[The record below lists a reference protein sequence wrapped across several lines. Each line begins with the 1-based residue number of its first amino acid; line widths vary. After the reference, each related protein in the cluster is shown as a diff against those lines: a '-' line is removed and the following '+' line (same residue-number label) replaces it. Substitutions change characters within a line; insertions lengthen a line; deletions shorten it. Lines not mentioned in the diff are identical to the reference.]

1 MPKLFKWDIG
11 ALFPT
16 KTDEWLEV
24 LESIGKHP
32 ICVTFHCWDCRS
44 VSQQRPLLSSL
55 SLFFVLI
62 TLMKCLKGHKWSGIT
77 LLLGKPHLH
86 SFLVVLHH
94 VPRTLPF
101 CRVGVIVLSAMLC
114 VCACYLLEWRL
125 KIPES
130 RKELV
135 ETGNYVI
142 APRIIIF
149 WHIMCHTFI
158 ANERDI

>member
-1 MPKLFKWDIG
+1 MIG
-11 ALFPT
+11 SLRKYW
-16 KTDEWLEV
+16 KT
-24 LESIGKHP
+24 SQ
-32 ICVTFHCWDCRS
+32 S
-44 VSQQRPLLSSL
+44 VSLFTMDVEIVDQCLNKGLCCRHCLCFLFSS
-55 SLFFVLI
+55 
-62 TLMKCLKGHKWSGIT
+62 LMKCLKGFKWSGIT

-142 APRIIIF
+142 APRNIIF
-149 WHIMCHTFI
+149 
-158 ANERDI
+158 

>member
-32 ICVTFHCWDCRS
+32 NLCHFSLWMLR
-44 VSQQRPLLSSL
+44 LSSL
-55 SLFFVLI
+55 FFCLFSVLI

-77 LLLGKPHLH
+77 PLLGNSHLH

-114 VCACYLLEWRL
+114 VCACYLFEWRL

-142 APRIIIF
+142 APRNIIF